1 MKLHNMIKLIR
12 NENMKLY
19 SRISTWI
26 MIALLLLFII
36 ATGILTK
43 AMTKNISNSNWKDDL
58 QKQSDSLKTE
68 MTQLPDIKSAKDQY
82 TKIIKI
88 NDYRIEHNIAP
99 ASDNSLWGFVSSAA
113 GIVSLISLFTIII
126 GAGMVASE
134 FSEGTIKLLLIRP
147 SKRWKIL
154 LSKYISTLLSTL
166 FMLVILFVFSF
177 IMGSILFGFNGVSEP
192 YLNYF
197 NGNITEVSMIRHIF
211 SLYGYNCVDLIM
223 MATLAFM
230 ISTAFRNSSL
240 AIGLSIFL
248 MFTGG
253 TLVQFLSRYNWTKYI
268 LFANTN
274 LSVYN
279 DGTPLVKGMTLGFSI
294 AVLIVYFVIFNAI
307 SWIGFTKRDV
317 AA

>member
-1 MKLHNMIKLIR
+1 MKLHKLINLIR

-26 MIALLLLFII
+26 MIALLVLFVV

-43 AMTKNISNSNWKDDL
+43 TMTKNISNNNWKDDL
-58 QKQSDSLKTE
+58 KKQSDSLKTE
-68 MTQLPDIKSAKDQY
+68 IAQLPDIKSAKDQY

-88 NDYRIEHNIAP
+88 NDYRIDHNIAP
-99 ASDNSLWGFVSSAA
+99 ASDNTLWGFVSSSA

-166 FMLVILFVFSF
+166 LMLIILFVFSF
-177 IMGSILFGFNGVSEP
+177 ITGSLLFGFNGVLQP
-192 YLNYF
+192 YLSYS
-197 NGNITEVSMIRHIF
+197 NGNVIEVSMISHVF
-211 SLYGYNCVDLIM
+211 SLYAYNCVNLIM

-230 ISTAFRNSSL
+230 ISTVFRNSSL
-240 AIGLSIFL
+240 AIGISIFL
-248 MFTGG
+248 MFTGS

-274 LSVYN
+274 LQVYS
-279 DGTPLVKGMTLGFSI
+279 DGTPIVKGMTLSFSI
-294 AVLIVYFVIFNAI
+294 AVLIVYFILFNAI
-307 SWIGFTKRDV
+307 SWIGFNKRDV